1 MTLMQSVKDDIVSD
15 PLNDVERQLY
25 REVSNDI
32 YWQVYEE
39 NKNIIYDIFND
50 IWDELDGLS

>member
-1 MTLMQSVKDDIVSD
+1 MQSVKDDIVSD

-39 NKNIIYDIFND
+39 NKDIIYDIFND
-50 IWDELDGLS
+50 IWDELDGIG

>member
-1 MTLMQSVKDDIVSD
+1 MQSVKDDIMSD
-15 PLNDVERQLY
+15 HLNDVEWQLY

-39 NKNIIYDIFND
+39 NKDIIYDIFND